1 MDGPNTPPTQ
11 FTEPH
16 FPDHQLVSPED
27 LVIDNS
33 PITPTSA
40 PVSEDT
46 LAAERPLTSAFLLS
60 LAREGPS
67 SLIKVEEE
75 RTKDALPPKAISD
88 STIIRKEDFERYLDS
103 TSTDIQVTWESDVEE
118 DRTTGC
124 GGMEWRL
131 LPKTYRVRQQASY
144 VVREYS
150 DVLVVG
156 VVLLFLATVICV
168 EAVERFGSL

>member
-1 MDGPNTPPTQ
+1 M
-11 FTEPH
+11 
-16 FPDHQLVSPED
+16 
-27 LVIDNS
+27 
-33 PITPTSA
+33 
-40 PVSEDT
+40 
-46 LAAERPLTSAFLLS
+46 
-60 LAREGPS
+60 
-67 SLIKVEEE
+67 IKVEEE
-75 RTKDALPPKAISD
+75 RTKDAVPPKAISD

-118 DRTTGC
+118 ESTTGC